1 MTPNLRFWS
10 VTQTGV
16 VFQNTKPD
24 TLKKEANFVVFIRN
38 YKVYTSDNLTRKLK
52 KYSRTRKTANR
63 FLFLISPCRT
73 TADTLQAA

>member
-24 TLKKEANFVVFIRN
+24 TLKKEANFVVFIKN
-38 YKVYTSDNLTRKLK
+38 YKVYTSEKGISETIYLYFLTRGFF
-52 KYSRTRKTANR
+52 YV
-63 FLFLISPCRT
+63 IIE
-73 TADTLQAA
+73 